1 VDVNQS
7 IFVDTWP
14 GWVGGA
20 VISAVVVTLLLTR
33 NRQLGVSFCY
43 AFAIDRTNDWFE
55 YRKKKTSSSSA
66 ANTFPMPT
74 EAFPMP
80 ATAPVMSVAL
90 DAAAP
95 IPDNLDEPLN
105 PADFPMPGAFPMPSA
120 SASATIQD
128 ESSWPTVFLGGILL
142 GGIVSGILART
153 FSATPLVLNF
163 DYAGF
168 DALWK
173 LGPVAK
179 AAVLFGGGILVGFGT
194 RMAGGCT
201 SGHAIMGAPGFQKAS
216 IVAMCVFMGVGIAVT
231 FLLNALL

>member
-1 VDVNQS
+1 MDLNQS
-7 IFVDTWP
+7 IFVETWP

-20 VISAVVVTLLLTR
+20 VISAVVVTLLMTR
-33 NRQLGVSFCY
+33 NRQLGVSSCY
-43 AFAIDRTNDWFE
+43 AFAIDRANDWFE
-55 YRKKKTSSSSA
+55 DRKKKTEPPAS
-66 ANTFPMPT
+66 
-74 EAFPMP
+74 AFPIP
-80 ATAPVMSVAL
+80 ATAPVS
-90 DAAAP
+90 DN
-95 IPDNLDEPLN
+95 PDEFPN

-120 SASATIQD
+120 NASSTIQD

-153 FSATPLVLNF
+153 FSSTSLALNF

-173 LGPVAK
+173 LSPLAK

-194 RMAGGCT
+194 RMGGGCT
-201 SGHAIMGAPGFQKAS
+201 SGHAITGAPGLQKAS
-216 IVAMCVFMGVGIAVT
+216 IIAMCVFMGVGIAAT

>member
-1 VDVNQS
+1 MDLNQS

-14 GWVGGA
+14 GWVGGI
-20 VISAVVVTLLLTR
+20 VISAVVVTMLLTR

-43 AFAIDRTNDWFE
+43 AFTIDRVNDWFE
-55 YRKKKTSSSSA
+55 YRKKKTSPA
-66 ANTFPMPT
+66 AAFPLPT
-74 EAFPMP
+74 EPLPMP
-80 ATAPVMSVAL
+80 AGGPAMSVAL

-95 IPDNLDEPLN
+95 MPENPAN
-105 PADFPMPGAFPMPSA
+105 FPSPADFPMPGEFPMPTSD
-120 SASATIQD
+120 SGSTVQD
-128 ESSWPTVFLGGILL
+128 ESSWPTVFLGGIFL
-142 GGIVSGILART
+142 GGIISGGLART
-153 FSATPLVLNF
+153 VSATPLELNF

-179 AAVLFGGGILVGFGT
+179 TAVLFVGGILVGFGT

-201 SGHAIMGAPGFQKAS
+201 SGHAIVGAPGLQKAS
-216 IVAMCVFMGVGIAVT
+216 IVAMCVFMGVGVAVT